1 MADVETISVV
11 VAATSVVVAAITTM
25 IQSRKTE
32 RMRETEVETRQA
44 SLFMQ
49 LYEHWSRA
57 EFIHD
62 LNEII
67 DKWEWT
73 DYDDFKK
80 KGYFEPTQW
89 AKVNSI
95 ASFIEGLAVI
105 IRMELIDINS
115 LVSMGM
121 WSYYIMGFW
130 EKVEPIMR
138 ELRKR
143 WNVPSMGEWL
153 EWLVNELKKREQQLG
168 KVW

>member
-1 MADVETISVV
+1 MTDVQTISVV

-25 IQSRKTE
+25 IQSRKAE

-49 LYEHWSRA
+49 LYEHWSRT

-80 KGYFEPTQW
+80 KGYFEPTEW
-89 AKVNSI
+89 AKLNSLGG
-95 ASFIEGLAVI
+95 FFEGLAVI
-105 IRMELIDINS
+105 VRMKLIDINS

-121 WSYYIMGFW
+121 WSGYIIGLW
-130 EKVEPIMR
+130 EKIEPLVQEI
-138 ELRKR
+138 RKR
-143 WNVPSMGEWL
+143 WNAPTMGAWIEWL
-153 EWLVNELKKREQQLG
+153 ANELKKREQQLG